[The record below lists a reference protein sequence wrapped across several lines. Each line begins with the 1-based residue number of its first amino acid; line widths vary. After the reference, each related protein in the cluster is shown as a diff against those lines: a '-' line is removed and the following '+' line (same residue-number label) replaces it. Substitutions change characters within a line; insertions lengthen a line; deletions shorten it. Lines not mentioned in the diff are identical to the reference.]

1 MNTFAT
7 ATEHLDWHNITTQLD
22 QEGFAVLPGFLK
34 PDILGA
40 LADVRKSSSN
50 QVQIDLSEQQSG
62 RGSAYRWKDELPA
75 ALRSLREAFYA
86 PLALIANRWC
96 ETLAQP
102 YRYPETLQQF
112 QMQCFEAGQRSEL
125 TELTC
130 LRTEDYLG
138 LQQDADGERV
148 FPLQLVGLLS
158 SCREGFT
165 GGELVLTEQR
175 PRMQSRP
182 MVVPLQQGDLA
193 IITTAQRPFK
203 GSKGYYR
210 VNMKHAISRVRSGER
225 IGISISFH
233 FAP

>member
-1 MNTFAT
+1 MNRFAK
-7 ATEHLDWHNITTQLD
+7 AIESLDWQSITTQLD
-22 QEGFAVLPGFLK
+22 QEGFAVLPEFLNA
-34 PDILGA
+34 DAIRE
-40 LADVRKSSSN
+40 LAELQKSSSG
-50 QVQIDLSEQQSG
+50 QVQVNLNAKQLGQ
-62 RGSAYRWKDELPA
+62 GSAFRWLGEPPA
-75 ALRSLREAFYA
+75 SLSSLREAFYS
-86 PLALIANRWC
+86 PLARVANHWC
-96 ETLAQP
+96 EILEQP
-102 YRYPETLQQF
+102 YRYPENLQHF
-112 QMQCFEAGQRSEL
+112 HALCLEAGQQREL

-130 LRTEDYLG
+130 LRTEDYMG

-158 SCREGFT
+158 ACGDGFT

-182 MVVPLQQGDLA
+182 IVVPLKQGDLA

-210 VNMKHAISRVRSGER
+210 VNLKHAISRIRSGER
-225 IGISISFH
+225 IGVSISFH